1 MNSTDERWMAALQLD
16 ALKALLADSSGPLA
30 TPFPGRTA
38 DNLND
43 PDFQLEVTLAAQN
56 LEVKLAV
63 EEGLRQIRALH
74 EAELAAKDKVI
85 QGQMDRIEHKDK
97 EIATP
102 KRKLGEAE
110 QPDLSVGT
118 SIAIHDSMPVPSE
131 PKRHKRAPK
140 THKAMEED
148 E

>member
-1 MNSTDERWMAALQLD
+1 MDGGPAARCSQGVTGRLFWPI
-16 ALKALLADSSGPLA
+16 GHPL
-30 TPFPGRTA
+30 PGRTA
-38 DNLND
+38 DDLND

-56 LEVKLAV
+56 LEVELAV
-63 EEGLRQIRALH
+63 EEGLWQIRALH

-85 QGQMDRIEHKDK
+85 QGQMDEIEHKDK
-97 EIATP
+97 EIATL

-110 QPDLSVGT
+110 QRDLSVGT
-118 SIAIHDSMPVPSE
+118 SIAIRDSMPVPNE
-131 PKRHKRAPK
+131 PKRRKCAPK